1 MTKPP
6 FDAKELTVGQVAAR
20 SGVAVTALHFYEEKG
35 LISSRRTA
43 GNQRRYPRDTLRR
56 ISFVRVAQRV
66 GIPLRMVAEALAEL
80 PEGRT
85 PTREDWARL
94 SESWR
99 AALDDRI
106 DQLLRLR
113 DTLSDCIGCGCL
125 SIDRCVLR
133 NPDDRLGDE
142 GAGPRRLLTARA
154 AEQSRSGGPDP
165 RRPDRRSVAGPP
177 SSAGDHP
184 A

>member
-6 FDAKELTVGQVAAR
+6 FDVKELTVGQVATR
-20 SGVAVTALHFYEEKG
+20 SGIAVTALHFYEEKG
-35 LISSRRTA
+35 LIHSRRTT
-43 GNQRRYPRDTLRR
+43 GNQRRYSRDTLRR
-56 ISFVRVAQRV
+56 VSFIRVAQRV
-66 GIPLRMVAEALAEL
+66 GIPLRMVGEALAGL

-94 SESWR
+94 SAGWR
-99 AALDDRI
+99 AELDTRI
-106 DQLLRLR
+106 DQLTRLR

-142 GAGPRRLLTARA
+142 GTGPRRLLTDRLAN
-154 AEQSRSGGPDP
+154 ESRF
-165 RRPDRRSVAGPP
+165 APP
-177 SSAGDHP
+177 
-184 A
+184 